1 MDRKGLPPTV
11 AEACADAITTMREAE
26 DRLRTCRPMVV
37 DLSVREPAVG
47 IARGHVVEDK
57 MRLLALAREAGFDDI
72 VLAAF
77 NAPDLGVPQVDEL
90 FCQEL
95 LDRGQDLTGTFA
107 FTAPGSLSGGE
118 FVPDAS
124 MQMLARLG
132 VPNTIVDLQL
142 ASWHRR
148 RDGVVISEDDYIDEV
163 LATVDW
169 LTDPANVVGDGGEM
183 ARVFLNV
190 QDGLDAFLD
199 DWASVARVCFALAEH
214 TDVAALT
221 FEDGKGTAMPFQIS
235 AITRLFKAVAGD
247 KPVLV
252 HMHAGSGLENAN
264 MIEAMLAGADGIWAG
279 FVREAATNGHAPT
292 SEFLANLARLDNRH
306 VERYALDR
314 MVPIANEMTEINTLA
329 GTGPD
334 VPFVGSNAYRTML
347 TYFMQDQDRPMDLA
361 PERIGAVAGWRV
373 APVVSDNPVVRGR
386 LQECDP
392 AIGSDALGD
401 DVITKMRS
409 LMRRDLVDGLRLS
422 YDDPETLRQLHRRAL
437 DELGFAEGG

>member
-1 MDRKGLPPTV
+1 MDSNALPPSV
-11 AEACADAITTMREAE
+11 AEACADVVATMQEAE
-26 DRLRTCRPMVV
+26 DRLRMCMPMIV

-47 IARGHVVEDK
+47 IAHGHVVEDK
-57 MRLLALAREAGFDDI
+57 MRLLALAREAGFDNI

-107 FTAPGSLSGGE
+107 FTAPGRLSDGA

-124 MQMLARLG
+124 MQMLARLQ

-142 ASWHRR
+142 ASWHRTS
-148 RDGVVISEDDYIDEV
+148 DGVVIPESDYVDEV
-163 LATVDW
+163 LATVEW
-169 LTDPANVVGDGGEM
+169 LTDPANIVGDGGAM
-183 ARVFLNV
+183 SRVFLNV

-199 DWASVARVCFALAEH
+199 DWAAVARVCFALAKH
-214 TDVAALT
+214 SNVAALT
-221 FEDGKGTAMPFQIS
+221 FEDGKGTAMPFQVS
-235 AITRLFKAVAGD
+235 AVTRLFKAVAGD

-292 SEFLANLARLDNRH
+292 SEFLANLARLNNRH

-329 GTGPD
+329 STGSD

-347 TYFMQDQDRPMDLA
+347 TYFMQDQGRPMDLA
-361 PERIGAVAGWRV
+361 PERIGAIGGWRV
-373 APVVSDNPVVRGR
+373 TPVVSDNPVVRGR
-386 LQECDP
+386 LRECDP
-392 AIGSDALGD
+392 QIGSDALGD
-401 DVITKMRS
+401 DVITRMRS
-409 LMRRDLVDGLRLS
+409 LMRRDLVNGLRLS
-422 YDDPETLRQLHRRAL
+422 YDEPETLLQLHRRAL
-437 DELGFAEGG
+437 DELPLAEER